1 MLIQHGMKKHSHIV
15 VKDKFKGKLIHTTQ
29 YHNAREHD
37 GKKVL
42 VVGACTSG
50 TNLVEY
56 GDFMV
61 LMKG

>member
-1 MLIQHGMKKHSHIV
+1 MKKQSQIV
-15 VKDKFKGKLIHTTQ
+15 AQDKFKGKLIHTTQ

-37 GKKVL
+37 GKKAL

-50 TNLVEY
+50 TNLDEY
-56 GDFMV
+56 GDTMV